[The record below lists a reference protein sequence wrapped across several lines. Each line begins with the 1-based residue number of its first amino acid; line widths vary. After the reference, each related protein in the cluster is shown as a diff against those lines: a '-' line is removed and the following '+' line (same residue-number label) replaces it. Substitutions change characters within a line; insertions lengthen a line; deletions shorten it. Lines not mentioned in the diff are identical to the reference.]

1 MDRDHILSALV
12 AGAVAVAPAAF
23 GATVSQLLKRGLTWR
38 ERAAQLFIG
47 ICTSWFVTKGVAA
60 WFSLDPF
67 VAQAIGFTC
76 AFLAA
81 DALPAFRDRAVA
93 VIASIPDLLRDR
105 FASRKD
111 RP

>member
-1 MDRDHILSALV
+1 MNRDECLSALIV
-12 AGAVAVAPAAF
+12 GAVAVAPAAF
-23 GATVSQLLKRGLTWR
+23 GATVSQLLKKGLTWR
-38 ERAAQLFIG
+38 ERAAQIFIG

-81 DALPAFRDRAVA
+81 DALPAFRDHAVV
-93 VIASIPDLLRDR
+93 VIAAIPDMLRDR
-105 FASRKD
+105 FAPRKD